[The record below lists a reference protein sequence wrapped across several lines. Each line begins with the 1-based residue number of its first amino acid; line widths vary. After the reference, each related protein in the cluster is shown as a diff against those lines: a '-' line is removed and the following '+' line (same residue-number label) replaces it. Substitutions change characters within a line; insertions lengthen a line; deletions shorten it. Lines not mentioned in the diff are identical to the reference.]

1 MRQRW
6 CSSRPA
12 ASAGAA
18 AAEAGSAAATAA
30 ATATAA
36 VGASGRG
43 RAARTRGRRR
53 RRHSAGKR
61 RGSPRRGHQQT
72 CQLESADRRR
82 WHDGGWDRRGAGRRG
97 KISKH
102 DQMMLW
108 GRVQIPRGALPP
120 GMAQGA
126 TGVRGSSRAVV
137 SEGATG
143 VRGSSRA
150 VVSEGDTGVRG
161 TAWLIVLAATPIT
174 SAERETHHEAL
185 NRETPGEREG
195 PQWEGPNGRPV
206 GSPR

>member
-137 SEGATG
+137 SEG
-143 VRGSSRA
+143 
-150 VVSEGDTGVRG
+150 DTGVRG

-174 SAERETHHEAL
+174 SAQRETHHEAL
-185 NRETPGEREG
+185 NRETPDEREG